1 MMMRA
6 MARGGKR
13 SIFFSF
19 FWAAVAVSSVATLAA
34 CNHRPKTPDEAY
46 RRFTAAVTAGDG
58 GALFDALDQQ
68 TRWAWMSTQKY
79 QREAYDIV
87 LSTFPDGE
95 REREARR
102 FEGGATATSARE
114 LFSAHVAPGVLP
126 MFVPLVA
133 ADAHVEEAPGGA
145 AAAAVLASGARV
157 PLARGDDGSWGFA
170 GLAKEAETQK
180 MRAYHDLEVVRASAA
195 DYERAATRAGK

>member
-1 MMMRA
+1 MRGA
-6 MARGGKR
+6 TVRGGR
-13 SIFFSF
+13 I
-19 FWAAVAVSSVATLAA
+19 ALVAVVVAVFATSFTA
-34 CNHRPKTPDEAY
+34 CHRRPKTPDEAY
-46 RRFTAAVTAGDG
+46 RRFSAAVTAQDG
-58 GALFDALDQQ
+58 GALFDALDQP

-87 LSTFPDGE
+87 LSNFPDGE
-95 REREARR
+95 REREAKR

-114 LFSAHVAPGVLP
+114 LFVARVAPGVLP
-126 MFVPLVA
+126 LFVPLVA
-133 ADAHVEEAPGGA
+133 ADARVEETPGGV

-170 GLAKEAETQK
+170 GLAKEAEDQK
-180 MRAYHDLEVVRASAA
+180 VRAYHDLEVVRASAA